1 MVKLLKYSLNKEER
15 LIKDL
20 KDSAKKDLAFETL
33 VNLYKQKLYF
43 QIRRIVLN
51 HDDTDDV
58 LQNVFIKVYKGI
70 NKFKG
75 NSKLSTWMYRIAY
88 NESINF
94 LKLKEKKYFFS
105 SEIMMNTMV
114 NNLKEDPYF
123 DGDETALKLQ
133 SIIAKL
139 PEKQKLIFQM
149 KYYEDLKFTEISEIL
164 GVTVG
169 ALKASYHIAKKKI
182 IDELKLNQT
191 F

>member
-1 MVKLLKYSLNKEER
+1 MNKEER

-20 KDSAKKDLAFETL
+20 KDSAKKDLAFETI
-33 VNLYKQKLYF
+33 VNLYKEKLYY

-51 HDDTDDV
+51 HDDTDGV

-75 NSKLSTWMYRIAY
+75 DSKLSTWMYRIAY

-123 DGDETALKLQ
+123 DGDETAMKLQ
-133 SIIAKL
+133 TIMAKL

-149 KYYEDLKFTEISEIL
+149 KYYEDLKFTEI
-164 GVTVG
+164 
-169 ALKASYHIAKKKI
+169 
-182 IDELKLNQT
+182 
-191 F
+191 

>member
-33 VNLYKQKLYF
+33 VNLYKEKLYY

-75 NSKLSTWMYRIAY
+75 DSKLSTWMYRIAY

-123 DGDETALKLQ
+123 DGDETAIKLQ
-133 SIIAKL
+133 SIMAKL

>member
-1 MVKLLKYSLNKEER
+1 MNKEER

-33 VNLYKQKLYF
+33 VNLYKEKLYY

-58 LQNVFIKVYKGI
+58 LQNVFIKVHKGI

-75 NSKLSTWMYRIAY
+75 DSKLSTWMYRIAY

-114 NNLKEDPYF
+114 NKLKEDPYF
-123 DGDETALKLQ
+123 DGDETAIKLQ
-133 SIIAKL
+133 SIMAKL

-149 KYYEDLKFTEISEIL
+149 KYYEDLKFAEISEIL

-169 ALKASYHIAKKKI
+169 ALKASYHIEKKKI

>member
-33 VNLYKQKLYF
+33 VNLYKEKLYY

-75 NSKLSTWMYRIAY
+75 DSKLSTWMYRIAY

-114 NNLKEDPYF
+114 NKLKEDPYF
-123 DGDETALKLQ
+123 DGDETAIKLQ
-133 SIIAKL
+133 SIMAKL

>member
-1 MVKLLKYSLNKEER
+1 MNKEER

-33 VNLYKQKLYF
+33 VNLYKEKLYY

-75 NSKLSTWMYRIAY
+75 DSKLSTWMYRIAY

-105 SEIMMNTMV
+105 SEIMMNTMI
-114 NNLKEDPYF
+114 NKLKEDPYF
-123 DGDETALKLQ
+123 DGDETNPKIL
-133 SIIAKL
+133 
-139 PEKQKLIFQM
+139 FQITTT
-149 KYYEDLKFTEISEIL
+149 ESFLDL
-164 GVTVG
+164 V
-169 ALKASYHIAKKKI
+169 KKI
-182 IDELKLNQT
+182 KNSIETISVNK
-191 F
+191 

>member
-1 MVKLLKYSLNKEER
+1 MNKEER

-33 VNLYKQKLYF
+33 VNLYKEKLYY

-75 NSKLSTWMYRIAY
+75 DSKLSTWMYRIAY

-114 NNLKEDPYF
+114 NNLKEDP
-123 DGDETALKLQ
+123 
-133 SIIAKL
+133 
-139 PEKQKLIFQM
+139 
-149 KYYEDLKFTEISEIL
+149 
-164 GVTVG
+164 
-169 ALKASYHIAKKKI
+169 
-182 IDELKLNQT
+182 
-191 F
+191 

>member
-1 MVKLLKYSLNKEER
+1 MNKEEK

-33 VNLYKQKLYF
+33 VNLYKEKLYY

-75 NSKLSTWMYRIAY
+75 DSKLSTWMYRIAY

-133 SIIAKL
+133 SIMAKL

>member
-1 MVKLLKYSLNKEER
+1 
-15 LIKDL
+15 
-20 KDSAKKDLAFETL
+20 
-33 VNLYKQKLYF
+33 
-43 QIRRIVLN
+43 
-51 HDDTDDV
+51 
-58 LQNVFIKVYKGI
+58 
-70 NKFKG
+70 
-75 NSKLSTWMYRIAY
+75 MYRIAY

-114 NNLKEDPYF
+114 NKLKEDPYF
-123 DGDETALKLQ
+123 DGDETAIKLQ
-133 SIIAKL
+133 SIMAKL

>member
-1 MVKLLKYSLNKEER
+1 MNKEER

-33 VNLYKQKLYF
+33 VNLYKEKLYY

-75 NSKLSTWMYRIAY
+75 DSKLSTWMYRIAY

-94 LKLKEKKYFFS
+94 LKLKEKNIFF
-105 SEIMMNTMV
+105 I
-114 NNLKEDPYF
+114 
-123 DGDETALKLQ
+123 
-133 SIIAKL
+133 
-139 PEKQKLIFQM
+139 
-149 KYYEDLKFTEISEIL
+149 
-164 GVTVG
+164 
-169 ALKASYHIAKKKI
+169 
-182 IDELKLNQT
+182 
-191 F
+191 